1 MLVRPHI
8 DTSLETVATVQSEVY
23 ELNVP
28 TDRAPSSRA
37 DAANQ
42 SSSLRFLTSRAGVY
56 LGVRYGLG
64 IVVSFGNMLVMTRWI
79 GPHAYGLFVTAMG
92 LTSFL
97 ASLTRGGIDTFLV
110 RAETPPDRRT
120 YDVAATLIALLS
132 LALML
137 LGVGLTPL
145 LCIWYRSREFVP
157 AYVATLFTIPLVG
170 LSGAATAKL
179 ERALNFRA
187 VASIE
192 LGGQLL
198 ALVLS
203 VLLAWRGFGL
213 WAPVTGLLAW
223 QAWAAAG
230 AMKAAKLWPRPA
242 FDRVQARSMLSFGIG
257 YSASLR
263 VWQLRTVV
271 NPLVV
276 GRFAGA
282 EGVAYVGL
290 AIRIAEGL
298 GFVRAAAGRL
308 AIATLSRLRHDA
320 SKLRLVLE
328 RALEIQVFAL
338 GPLLCLFAA
347 VAPVVV
353 PRVLGSRWMP
363 AMRVYPFL
371 AAGVLINSL
380 YNLQA
385 SALFVVGR
393 QWSVFRAYILHV
405 CILVVATVAFLPYFG
420 LAGYGCAELA
430 ACGAY
435 RILHTGL
442 GSVIRVSYNRLAP
455 LVLILLLPPFALL
468 VAKRWTIV
476 FWLPLAASGALALY
490 KHVLRRRETGGVT
503 RLFLQLR
510 SGWSWPA

>member
-1 MLVRPHI
+1 L
-8 DTSLETVATVQSEVY
+8 S
-23 ELNVP
+23 
-28 TDRAPSSRA
+28 
-37 DAANQ
+37 
-42 SSSLRFLTSRAGVY
+42 FLTSRAGVY
-56 LGVRYGLG
+56 LGARYGLG
-64 IVVSFGNMLVMTRWI
+64 ILVSFANMLVMTRWI
-79 GPHAYGLFVTAMG
+79 GPHAYGLFVTAVG

-97 ASLTRGGIDTFLV
+97 ASLTRGGIDTYLV
-110 RAETPPDRRT
+110 RAEVPPDRRT
-120 YDVAATLIALLS
+120 YDVAATLIGLLS
-132 LALML
+132 LVLML
-137 LGVGLTPL
+137 LGGVLTPL
-145 LCIWYRSREFVP
+145 LCMWYRGHEFVP
-157 AYVATLFTIPLVG
+157 AYVATLFTIPLAG
-170 LSGAATAKL
+170 LAGAATAKL

-198 ALVLS
+198 ALLVS

-230 AMKAAKLWPRPA
+230 AMMMAKLWPRPA

-263 VWQLRTVV
+263 VWQLRTLV

-320 SKLRLVLE
+320 SKLRVALE

-347 VAPVVV
+347 AAPVVV

-363 AMRVYPFL
+363 AMRVYPFV
-371 AAGVLINSL
+371 AAGVLVNSL

-393 QWSVFRAYILHV
+393 QWTVLRGYMLHV
-405 CILVVATVAFLPYFG
+405 CILIVASMALSPYFG

-442 GSVIRVSYNRLAP
+442 GSVIPVSYNRLAP
-455 LVLILLLPPFALL
+455 FVLALLLPPFALL
-468 VAKRWTIV
+468 VPNRWTIV
-476 FWLPLAASGALALY
+476 FWLPLAALAALALH
-490 KHVLRRRETGGVT
+490 KHRLQRRCETDRVPHP
-503 RLFLQLR
+503 FLQPR
-510 SGWSWPA
+510 SRWSRPA